1 MTYRGRDYSRRE
13 FMTKP
18 LVGLASAGLLHAS
31 KKMLGGEALLAA
43 DASATGKVIQRRL
56 GRTGL
61 TLPVVSM
68 GVMNADIP
76 GLLVRAYE
84 LGIRHFDTA
93 AGYQGGRNEEMLG
106 SFVKEH
112 GVRDKVV
119 IATKVGLRGQMGQA
133 TAAEV
138 KAKFLEALEGCLR
151 RLQMEYV
158 DILHLH
164 GVRAAAEVNAPV
176 AQEILAEFKKQ
187 GKIRFPGVSTHSG
200 QAEVLNAVAQGGFY
214 DVVLVAVNF
223 TMSENKAVLEA
234 IKNAAAK
241 GVGLIAMK
249 TQAGGRASEDALLHT
264 AALKWVLQNEAITTA
279 VPGVTKFEHLDL
291 DFSVASNLAF
301 TPEEREFLG
310 NKALQASLEFCQ
322 QCGECAPSCPH
333 RVDIPTLMR
342 THMYAM
348 QYGNRYE
355 ARATL
360 AGIPE
365 GKGLDVCRA
374 CVSCSAA
381 CVNTVNI
388 PRKIHELKAVQ
399 FA

>member
-1 MTYRGRDYSRRE
+1 
-13 FMTKP
+13 MTKP
-18 LVGLASAGLLHAS
+18 LVYLASASVLSAS
-31 KKMLGGEALLAA
+31 RKLRGAGAA
-43 DASATGKVIQRRL
+43 GPATGAVIQRRL
-56 GRTGL
+56 GRTGV
-61 TLPVVSM
+61 TLPVISM

-84 LGIRHFDTA
+84 LGVRLFDTA
-93 AGYQGGRNEEMLG
+93 AAYQGGRNEEMLG
-106 SFVKEH
+106 NFVKEH

-119 IATKVGLRGQMGQA
+119 IATKIGLRGQMRQA
-133 TAAEV
+133 EAAEV
-138 KAKFLEALEGCLR
+138 KAVFTQALEGCLR

-158 DILHLH
+158 DILHFH
-164 GVRAAAEVNAPV
+164 GVGTATDVNAPAV
-176 AQEILAEFKKQ
+176 QEVLADFKKQ
-187 GKIRFPGVSTHSG
+187 GKIRFTGVSTHSG

-234 IKNAAAK
+234 IQNAAAK

-249 TQAGGRASEDALLHT
+249 TQAGGRASEDALRHT

-279 VPGVTKFEHLDL
+279 VPGVTKFEHIDL

-301 TPEEREFLG
+301 TPDEQQFLSD
-310 NKALQASLEFCQ
+310 KALQASLEFCQ
-322 QCGECAPSCPH
+322 QCGECVPSCPH

-348 QYGNRYE
+348 QYGN
-355 ARATL
+355 ADQAQATL
-360 AGIPE
+360 ADVPRE
-365 GKGLDVCRA
+365 SGLDVCRTCA
-374 CVSCSAA
+374 TCGASCAH
-381 CVNTVNI
+381 TVNI